1 MINNRLL
8 KYAALFFAA
17 FSFLYAQKIK
27 LGNEVLLTEKLDLIE
42 GKRIGVVT
50 NTAAVLSNGD
60 RFIDALLGLDNIAV
74 KSVFA
79 LEHGFD
85 LQKGAGEVISNSTID
100 QIKIHSLYGSTKIP
114 TPQMLA
120 DLDIIIFDIQDIG
133 TRFYTYIS
141 SLRYILEACSEND
154 IDIVVLDRPN
164 PLGGILVDGPILENN
179 FKSFIGI
186 DNIPVIHGMTIGEL
200 ALFFNDRIN
209 TKADLKVIK
218 MHSWDRTKFWDELQ
232 LPWRDPSPNIVNF
245 ESVLLYPITVFFEG
259 TNISEGRGT
268 YTPFHI
274 FGAPFIDSDKLKDE
288 LTPKLNDDYILRAI
302 EFIPVSIADKAPNP
316 RYRNEICE
324 GIQLKL
330 DNRENYNPLK
340 TALILLTT
348 IHQLYGDR
356 LEFSSHFNLLWGTDK
371 IKNYILSI
379 KSVDEILASWDQEL
393 AEFREIRKNY
403 LLY

>member
-1 MINNRLL
+1 MIKNRFL
-8 KYAALFFAA
+8 KHAAIFFAA

-27 LGNEVLLTEKLDLIE
+27 LGNDVLLTEHLDLIK

-50 NTAAVLSNGD
+50 NTAATLSNGD
-60 RFIDALLGLDNIAV
+60 RFIDALLDLDDINV

-79 LEHGFD
+79 LEHGFE
-85 LQKGAGEVISNSTID
+85 LQKGAGVVIPNSTIE
-100 QIKIHSLYGSTKIP
+100 QIKIHSLYGSNKKP
-114 TPQMLA
+114 TPQMMA
-120 DLDIIIFDIQDIG
+120 DLDIILFDIQDIG

-141 SLRYILEACSEND
+141 SLRYILEACAESNVE
-154 IDIVVLDRPN
+154 IIVLDRPN
-164 PLGGILVDGPILENN
+164 PLGGILVDGPILEDN

-200 ALFFNDRIN
+200 ALFFNDRI
-209 TKADLKVIK
+209 TPKADLKVIK
-218 MHSWDRTKFWDELQ
+218 MQNWDRSKFWDELE

-274 FGAPFIDSDKLKDE
+274 FGAPFIDNEKLKDK
-288 LTPKLNDDYILRAI
+288 LPPKLNDDFILRAI
-302 EFIPVSIADKAPNP
+302 EFVPVSIEDKASNP
-316 RYRNEICE
+316 KYKNEICE

-330 DNRENYNPLK
+330 VSRENYNPLK
-340 TALILLTT
+340 TALTLLTT
-348 IHQLYGDR
+348 LQQLYGDNF
-356 LEFSSHFNLLWGTDK
+356 EFTSHFDLLWGNAK
-371 IKNYILSI
+371 IKDFINSN
-379 KSVDEILASWDQEL
+379 KSVNEIIDSWGKDL
-393 AEFREIRKNY
+393 AEFKEIRKNY

>member
-1 MINNRLL
+1 MTIIRLL
-8 KYAALFFAA
+8 KHAAIFFAA

-42 GKRIGVVT
+42 GKRVGVVT
-50 NTAAVLSNGD
+50 NTAATLSNGD
-60 RFIDALLGLDNIAV
+60 RFIDALLDLDYINV

-79 LEHGFD
+79 LEHGFE
-85 LQKGAGEVISNSTID
+85 LQKGAGVVIPNSTIE
-100 QIKIHSLYGSTKIP
+100 QIKIHSLYGSNKKP
-114 TPQMLA
+114 TPQMMA

-141 SLRYILEACSEND
+141 SLLYLLEACGENNVD
-154 IDIVVLDRPN
+154 IIVLDRPN
-164 PLGGILVDGPILENN
+164 PLGGILVDGPILEDN
-179 FKSFIGI
+179 FKSFVGV

-200 ALFFNDRIN
+200 ALFFNDRIAP
-209 TKADLKVIK
+209 KADLKVIK
-218 MHSWDRTKFWDELQ
+218 MQNWDRSKFWDELE

-274 FGAPFIDSDKLKDE
+274 FGAPFIDSKKLKDE
-288 LTPKLNDDYILRAI
+288 LTPILSGDFILRAI
-302 EFIPVSIADKAPNP
+302 EFVPVSIEDKASNP
-316 RYRNEICE
+316 KYKNEICE

-330 DNRENYNPLK
+330 VSRENYNPLK
-340 TALILLTT
+340 TTITLLSTLYN
-348 IHQLYGDR
+348 LYGDKIE
-356 LEFSSHFNLLWGTDK
+356 LNEHFNLLWGTDR
-371 IKNYILSI
+371 IKNQILSK
-379 KSVDEILASWDQEL
+379 KSVDEIITSWNQDLAK
-393 AEFREIRKNY
+393 FKEIRKNY